1 MSDGENTK
9 AAGLKPLHRLFA
21 YEVLG
26 GASAAEAY
34 RTVYPRA
41 SVATA
46 ETNGPRLLRV
56 AQVAAFVEERR
67 AKVLAKAE
75 VTAEV
80 KLERVLLE
88 LNRILQADPADALN
102 DDGSPRPLKEW
113 PKDLRQALAGVEV
126 EDIYEGA
133 GRDRVYV
140 GQLRKW
146 KYWNKTDAASQL
158 MRHLGAFRDRV
169 AITGE
174 GATPYAAKTSDEDL
188 DRVLAAPETVN

>member
-1 MSDGENTK
+1 MTENK
-9 AAGLKPLHRLFA
+9 KPALSPLHRLFA

-41 SVATA
+41 SAATA
-46 ETNGPRLLRV
+46 ETNGPRLLRS

-75 VTAEV
+75 ITSEV
-80 KLERVLLE
+80 RLERVLLE

-102 DDGSPRPLKEW
+102 DDGSPKPLKEW
-113 PKDLRQALAGVEV
+113 PKDLRQALAGMDV
-126 EDIYEGA
+126 EDIWEGS
-133 GRDRVYV
+133 GKDRVFV

-158 MRHLGAFRDRV
+158 MRHLGAFADRV
-169 AITGE
+169 SVTGAIGPAL
-174 GATPYAAKTSDEDL
+174 GLSDADL
-188 DRVLAAPETVN
+188 DVALSPPESVN